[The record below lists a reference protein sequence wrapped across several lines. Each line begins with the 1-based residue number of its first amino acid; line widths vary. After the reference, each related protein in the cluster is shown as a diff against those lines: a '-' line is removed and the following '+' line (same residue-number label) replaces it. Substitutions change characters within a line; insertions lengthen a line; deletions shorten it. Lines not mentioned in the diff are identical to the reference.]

1 MALPGLI
8 AATIIS
14 FTVSWAQFHY
24 PLALTTSNE
33 PLVLPVGVITSL
45 IKGDV
50 FNWGPIMTGAL
61 LGAASRRSSST
72 PS

>member
-50 FNWGPIMTGAL
+50 FNWG
-61 LGAASRRSSST
+61 RS
-72 PS
+72 